1 MKKKKKCT
9 KAISRGGI
17 VRSLPPYA
25 RAMRFANRP
34 IASRPARSWTDEK
47 DGGQA

>member
-25 RAMRFANRP
+25 RAMRFANRL
-34 IASRPARSWTDEK
+34 PACTEL
-47 DGGQA
+47 DG